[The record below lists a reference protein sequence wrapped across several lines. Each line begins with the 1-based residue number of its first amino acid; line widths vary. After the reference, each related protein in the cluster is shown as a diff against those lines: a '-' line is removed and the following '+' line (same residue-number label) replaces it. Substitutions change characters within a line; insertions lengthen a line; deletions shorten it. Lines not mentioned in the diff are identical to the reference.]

1 MTGKFSVPRHV
12 MVRQLGDDRVILDV
26 TSGAYF
32 GLDSV
37 GSRIW
42 EMLSQRH
49 SPAEICER
57 LALEYDV
64 TLERAQSDL
73 ARLMDDLK
81 ANGLLDVD

>member
-12 MVRQLGDDRVILDV
+12 MVRQLGDDR
-26 TSGAYF
+26 
-32 GLDSV
+32 LDSV